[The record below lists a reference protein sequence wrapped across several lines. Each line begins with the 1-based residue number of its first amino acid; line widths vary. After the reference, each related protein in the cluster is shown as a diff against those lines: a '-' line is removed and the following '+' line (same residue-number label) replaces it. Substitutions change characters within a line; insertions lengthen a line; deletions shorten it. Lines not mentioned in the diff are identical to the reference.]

1 MKITMMVF
9 MLLLA
14 TGCGALRINPKSCR
28 TDAVWGSNPLSSREV
43 IRENLEDKS
52 TINIKSKESF
62 FVFYDRDIRLR
73 DILKKHGVRCEEV
86 KKLRVVITTSWFF
99 KREVNILVVKK

>member
-1 MKITMMVF
+1 MKITTMVF

-14 TGCGALRINPKSCR
+14 TGCGALRINPKGCR
-28 TDAVWGSNPLSSREV
+28 TDAVWGSNPLSTRE
-43 IRENLEDKS
+43 ITRENLEDKS
-52 TINIKSKESF
+52 TIDLKSKEVF

-73 DILKKHGVRCEEV
+73 DILEEHGVKCEEV